1 MSVELLTGDC
11 PESKEL
17 INQLGGVYPISRD
30 SIIVGYLNGCLAHNP
45 SSNEA
50 HLLLFRSH
58 EQNNFAATLHKML
71 FTFISFCLWQKEQFI
86 IHGAGIGDKHG
97 GGGFLFLGDSARE
110 KQPLRVLP
118 VWMQCFRMNAP
129 VIGKEDGVYDMYS
142 SPFSQVD
149 MFEERSSDYF
159 RKKVQLRKLLFLNK
173 ADELRVL
180 ERERHSAL
188 TEILTSHVHSFD
200 LMDWDLRIG
209 AFNFCH
215 DLC

>member
-1 MSVELLTGDC
+1 MEKLILSIADIPIAVRVEKYIEVFLAPLTTLFSGFLSNASEPAAFLNLSYDDLRTYPNFKDMSVELLTGDC

-71 FTFISFCLWQKEQFI
+71 FTFISFVLGKRNKFM

-97 GGGFLFLGDSARE
+97 GGGFLFLGGFRRGKNNRCGFCRYGCSA
-110 KQPLRVLP
+110 
-118 VWMQCFRMNAP
+118 F
-129 VIGKEDGVYDMYS
+129 G
-142 SPFSQVD
+142 
-149 MFEERSSDYF
+149 
-159 RKKVQLRKLLFLNK
+159 
-173 ADELRVL
+173 
-180 ERERHSAL
+180 
-188 TEILTSHVHSFD
+188 
-200 LMDWDLRIG
+200 
-209 AFNFCH
+209 
-215 DLC
+215 